1 MILNVEY
8 TSQIIAHVYSAS
20 SKSTTDLPWS
30 HLEPTPSSDRAE
42 REPDGK
48 VLRRPENNA
57 PCESPSSLCPVLP
70 IGAENLPG
78 EITAQGSAVAQQ
90 PTRRRRAL
98 DGDLAR
104 RDDARHGGRAA
115 RGFAWRGV
123 VCCVTAGHHRPGGS
137 GDGRPASARRARQ
150 RPHARGRGLSRRPRR
165 GEPPV
170 FPAGAIGLVVLPVSV
185 HALPSRPARTLARS
199 QRAEARRWRAAGAP
213 LKP

>member
-1 MILNVEY
+1 MAVKHVE
-8 TSQIIAHVYSAS
+8 TVAQPVTPCLHQARKPNQ
-20 SKSTTDLPWS
+20 SKRFAAMLKAQDPGT
-30 HLEPTPSSDRAE
+30 
-42 REPDGK
+42 G
-48 VLRRPENNA
+48 
-57 PCESPSSLCPVLP
+57 SLCPVLP

-78 EITAQGSAVAQQ
+78 KVAAQGSAVAQQ

-150 RPHARGRGLSRRPRR
+150 RPHARGRGLSRRPGR
-165 GEPPV
+165 GQTPP
-170 FPAGAIGLVVLPVSV
+170 LPVTPSAWWCCPSQFTLSRSASSRAS
-185 HALPSRPARTLARS
+185 ALSAV
-199 QRAEARRWRAAGAP
+199 EARRWRAEGAP